1 MQRRGGRDPE
11 GLLQRKAAAQGK
23 PEVDKHGAAMGNQNI
38 SAGQV
43 EMKYTVAADGR
54 NGIYDRWPVLM

>member
-1 MQRRGGRDPE
+1 
-11 GLLQRKAAAQGK
+11 
-23 PEVDKHGAAMGNQNI
+23 MGNQNI